1 MRIWLSIA
9 VSLLVVLAGIP
20 SRLTAA
26 TAIAPPHDFGGAVRA
41 VFATKCA
48 SCHGPGLAKPKARFG
63 YVLDLPSVAGNPEMV
78 IPGRPEESELWSL
91 VSHGEMPPRDAPF
104 GPLTPQE
111 KETIRAWIAAGAPDI
126 AATAAAPPPSIG
138 AATAPVTAPPVAS
151 FTNPLTGKTAAVEGA
166 DPAFRWLGK
175 FHLLLIHFPIA
186 LVIAAGIAELLAIWR
201 QVVIPSRTVGFC
213 LRLGAIFAAPT
224 AALGWLFAASGAG
237 AGEPSLA
244 LLHRWLGTAAAA
256 WLVAAAVCDERDIR
270 RGVRSR
276 AVQLLILSAMLLTGL
291 AAHFGGLLVH
301 GADFYSP

>member
-1 MRIWLSIA
+1 MRIWLLIA
-9 VSLLVVLAGIP
+9 VELSLVMVGTQSPL
-20 SRLTAA
+20 SAA
-26 TAIAPPHDFGGAVRA
+26 TAIASPHDFGGAVRA

-78 IPGRPEESELWSL
+78 VPGRPEESELWSL

-111 KETIRAWIAAGAPDI
+111 KETIRAWIAAGAPDV
-126 AATAAAPPPSIG
+126 AAAAAAPPPSIG
-138 AATAPVTAPPVAS
+138 AATALATAPPVAS
-151 FTNPLTGKTAAVEGA
+151 YTNPLAGKTVAVEGA
-166 DPAFRWLGK
+166 DPALRWLGR

-186 LVIAAGIAELLAIWR
+186 LVIAAGIAELLAAWR

-213 LRLGAIFAAPT
+213 LRLGAMFAAPT

-237 AGEPSLA
+237 AGEPG
-244 LLHRWLGTAAAA
+244 LLMMHRWLGTAAAT
-256 WLVAAAVCDERDIR
+256 WLVAAAVCDERDVR
-270 RGVRSR
+270 RGIRSR
-276 AVQLLILSAMLLTGL
+276 AVQLLILSAMLLTGV